1 MAQHMDAQLVRSTWR
16 STEAIHGM
24 IYFTPDTNETY
35 AKVGVTHPRAG
46 YFASRVAAMGP
57 ASAEVTIAT
66 FYNFNPALIRK
77 HIPAVWDKTT
87 PHAMLTARLE
97 AVDSS
102 LRRAF
107 SEEQLASKELRELS
121 EIVRSCALIACES
134 PEGRPLFAAH
144 ASLPWP
150 DEPHLV
156 LWHAQTLVREFRGD
170 GHLAALLTEELSGL
184 EALISHAASGDVP
197 ADRLLLSRAWSK
209 DQWNAAAAA
218 LQQRGLI
225 NVDAEG
231 AVTFTDAGRAQ
242 RDRMEA
248 ITDRLAT
255 APFAALGEAACLRW
269 KELGKPFS
277 QAVLDAGLLNI
288 DPKRFSDK

>member
-1 MAQHMDAQLVRSTWR
+1 MDAQLVRSTWR
-16 STEAIHGM
+16 ATEAIHGM
-24 IYFTPDTNETY
+24 IYFTPDTKETY
-35 AKVGVTHPRAG
+35 AKVGVSHPRAG
-46 YFASRVAAMGP
+46 YFASRVAAMGA

-77 HIPAVWDKTT
+77 HLPAVWDTTT

-107 SEEQLASKELRELS
+107 GDEMLASKELVEL
-121 EIVRSCALIACES
+121 EGIVRSAALAACES

-150 DEPHLV
+150 DEPHLS

-170 GHLAALLTEELSGL
+170 GHLAALLVEELSGL
-184 EALISHAASGDVP
+184 EALVSHAASGDVP
-197 ADRLLLSRAWSK
+197 ADRLLISRAWKSE
-209 DQWNAAAAA
+209 QWSAAANALAA
-218 LQQRGLI
+218 RGLI
-225 NVDAEG
+225 TVADDG
-231 AVTFTDAGRAQ
+231 AVAFTDAGRAQ
-242 RDRMEA
+242 RDRIEA
-248 ITDRLAT
+248 TTDRLAT
-255 APFAALGEAACLRW
+255 APFAAIGEAACLRW

-277 QAVLDAGLLNI
+277 QAVIDAGLMNI
-288 DPKRFSDK
+288 DISRFTDK